1 MSVLRPSC
9 EIGTGRLLRAGVLVL
24 VCALGGAVDVLNNS
38 FAQWLAR
45 VASFP
50 EEEEQHTAKDR
61 GALVAAAHP
70 ARKGGLRPAVA
81 VAHNPSHVHA
91 RSAASPAAVPHARS
105 AHRSLTGAGIFQ
117 HC

>member
-9 EIGTGRLLRAGVLVL
+9 EIGTCRLLRAGVLVL

-50 EEEEQHTAKDR
+50 EEEEHHTAKDR
-61 GALVAAAHP
+61 GALVAAAQP

-81 VAHNPSHVHA
+81 VPHHQSHAHA
-91 RSAASPAAVPHARS
+91 RPVSSAAAVPHARP

>member
-9 EIGTGRLLRAGVLVL
+9 EIGTWRLLRVGTLVL

-50 EEEEQHTAKDR
+50 EEEEHHTAKDR
-61 GALVAAAHP
+61 GALVAAALP
-70 ARKGGLRPAVA
+70 SRRGGLRPTVA
-81 VAHNPSHVHA
+81 AAHHSHL
-91 RSAASPAAVPHARS
+91 ASRPLAVPVAAPHAP
-105 AHRSLTGAGIFQ
+105 
-117 HC
+117 

>member
-9 EIGTGRLLRAGVLVL
+9 EIGTCRLLQAGVLVL
-24 VCALGGAVDVLNNS
+24 VCTLGGAVDVLNNS
-38 FAQWLAR
+38 FALWLAR

-50 EEEEQHTAKDR
+50 EEEQHTAKDR
-61 GALVAAAHP
+61 GALVVAVHP
-70 ARKGGLRPAVA
+70 ARKGGLRPTPAFARLPSQVPSLSAV
-81 VAHNPSHVHA
+81 
-91 RSAASPAAVPHARS
+91 SPAAVPHAPS